1 VTPPRNRQ
9 LLRHLLRHGS
19 VPYAQPRPRLLSK
32 KGSMTRK
39 GPNSPLAKASN
50 RVSHR
55 LSRELPQ
62 QPLKAAEEQFAAS
75 GLGSTTAVTIA
86 ETARV
91 SEAAL
96 TIHFGTKHKLFEKV
110 LERNSQD
117 RLAALRQRF
126 CSISNMPPLECVER
140 MAESTVMA
148 CVDDIGNASIM
159 AWGLREMPEFAAEIY
174 RSEIGSTEALW
185 VTEIGTRF
193 ADSPLRTRLAVHL
206 VPYAVHACMAFGF
219 WLATLHHK
227 PATAQAHA
235 RQYASGIVDV
245 ARAALD
251 FSSESD

>member
-1 VTPPRNRQ
+1 MRKKDSDRQ
-9 LLRHLLRHGS
+9 RAERANS
-19 VPYAQPRPRLLSK
+19 V
-32 KGSMTRK
+32 
-39 GPNSPLAKASN
+39 
-50 RVSHR
+50 
-55 LSRELPQ
+55 SRGLYREQRRQ
-62 QPLKAAEEQFAAS
+62 QILKAAEDQFAVS
-75 GLGSTTAVTIA
+75 GLGATTTGSLAKAAGI
-86 ETARV
+86 
-91 SEAAL
+91 SEAGL
-96 TIHFGTKHKLFEKV
+96 NTHSGTKQKLFEKV

-140 MAESTVMA
+140 MAESTVLA

-159 AWGLREMPEFAAEIY
+159 AWGMMAIPEFAADIY
-174 RSEIGSTEALW
+174 RSEIGSTEVLW
-185 VTEIGTRF
+185 VTEIGARF

-235 RQYASGIVDV
+235 RQYAAGIVDA

-251 FSSESD
+251 FPSESLEPAASPVRS